1 MNNRKEIFAQI
12 QAKQSCL
19 CVGLDPDVQRIPEA
33 CVEGVDAMEA
43 FCKSIVDATH
53 DLAVAYKPNLAF
65 FEQYGGQ
72 GWRAL
77 ERIIEHIPDE
87 CMVIADAKRGD
98 IGNTAKRYASA
109 MFDGLGAHAI
119 TVAPYMGVDSVMPF
133 MEGYQDQ
140 WTILL
145 ALTSNVGADDFEFH
159 GSPPLFERVL
169 LRAQE
174 WGTPDQLM
182 FVVGA
187 TRPEFI
193 ARARELAPE
202 NFFLVPGVGA
212 KGGDLGAVLEAGWN
226 DECGLLINASRSI
239 LYASKEADFASAA
252 RTAASQLQTEMATII
267 REKQEA
273 K

>member
-1 MNNRKEIFAQI
+1 MINRKEIFAQI
-12 QAKQSCL
+12 QAKESCL
-19 CVGLDPDVQRIPEA
+19 CVGLDPDIQRIPAA
-33 CVEGVDAMEA
+33 CGVGVDAMEV

-65 FEQYGGQ
+65 FEQYGDQ

-77 ERIIEHIPDE
+77 KRIVQYIPDQ

-109 MFDGLGAHAI
+109 MFDGLGANAI
-119 TVAPYMGVDSVMPF
+119 TVAPYMGADSVKPF
-133 MEGYQDQ
+133 MDGYEEQ

-145 ALTSNVGADDFEFH
+145 ALTSNAGADDFEFH

-169 LRAQE
+169 SRAQE

-182 FVVGA
+182 FVVGG
-187 TRPEFI
+187 TRPKFI

-202 NFFLVPGVGA
+202 NFFLVPGIGA
-212 KGGDLGAVLEAGWN
+212 QGGDLGAVLEAGWN
-226 DECGLLINASRSI
+226 DQCGLLINASRSI

-252 RTAASQLQTEMATII
+252 RTEASKLQKEMAAII
-267 REKQEA
+267 RQNQMA
-273 K
+273 R

>member
-1 MNNRKEIFAQI
+1 
-12 QAKQSCL
+12 
-19 CVGLDPDVQRIPEA
+19 VGLDPDVQRIPEA
-33 CVEGVDAMEA
+33 CGEGVDAMEV

-119 TVAPYMGVDSVMPF
+119 TVAPYMGADSVTPF
-133 MEGYQDQ
+133 MEGYKDQ
-140 WTILL
+140 WTILTCPHIQL
-145 ALTSNVGADDFEFH
+145 GADDFEFH

-169 LRAQE
+169 CVRKNGELR
-174 WGTPDQLM
+174 T
-182 FVVGA
+182 
-187 TRPEFI
+187 
-193 ARARELAPE
+193 
-202 NFFLVPGVGA
+202 N
-212 KGGDLGAVLEAGWN
+212 
-226 DECGLLINASRSI
+226 
-239 LYASKEADFASAA
+239 
-252 RTAASQLQTEMATII
+252 
-267 REKQEA
+267 
-273 K
+273 